1 MRLCKLA
8 LVFGAVALL
17 VSPVVAQQPGRGRGM
32 GMFGAGVAQL
42 AQNKSVKEELKID
55 DDQAKKIKDAL
66 DKVNEEMKDE
76 RAKLGRGSDASQEER
91 AAARKKINEAE
102 MKALKDVLKP
112 DQLKRLEQIRHQIQG
127 VYIFQDEEVQ
137 KQLKLT
143 DEQKEKINDVQKD
156 LQKEMQEMFQGF
168 KPGGGG
174 GDFQENMKKMQ
185 GLQKEAMTNATKVL
199 KEDQKKQL
207 DELVGKPFTYVPEF
221 GRGRGGKPGDK
232 PRTDF

>member
-17 VSPVVAQQPGRGRGM
+17 ASPVMAQQPGRGRGM
-32 GMFGAGVAQL
+32 FGGAGVGQL
-42 AQNKSVKEELKID
+42 VQNKSVKDELKID
-55 DDQAKKIKDAL
+55 DEQAKKIKDAL

-91 AAARKKINEAE
+91 AAAIKKIGEAE
-102 MKALKDVLKP
+102 LKALKDVLKE
-112 DQLKRLEQIRHQIQG
+112 DQLKRLQQIRYQVRG
-127 VYIFQDEEVQ
+127 LGIFQDEEVQ

-143 DEQKEKINDVQKD
+143 DEQKEKINDIQKD

-174 GDFQENMKKMQ
+174 DFQENMKKIQ
-185 GLQKEAMTNATKVL
+185 GIQKEAMTNATKVL
-199 KEDQKKQL
+199 KDDQKKQL

-221 GRGRGGKPGDK
+221 GRGRGGKPDK